1 MTLAADL
8 FFSYRSPYSYLA
20 IGRYRALAKHYDL
33 DIILRPVW
41 PIAVRDPAFFE
52 REDPQWVS
60 YLLKDIV
67 RSAQYLELPL
77 SMPSPDPIVMNMMTR
92 EIAAEQ
98 PIIRPI
104 TYLGVEA
111 ARRGRGVAFA
121 HEVSKMIWGGVKD
134 WNNDENLTAAAGR
147 AGMDLAEMRAAG
159 KGAGASYEA
168 EIEMNQAALMKAGH
182 WGVPTLVFNGE
193 PFFGQDRIDLAVWR
207 MKQKGLMERG

>member
-1 MTLAADL
+1 MTLTADL

-20 IGRYRALAKHYDL
+20 IGRFRALAKQYDL
-33 DIILRPVW
+33 DITLRPVW
-41 PIAVRDPAFFE
+41 PIAVRDPGFFA
-52 REDPQWVS
+52 REDPQWLP

-67 RSAQYLELPL
+67 RLAQFLELPI
-77 SMPSPDPIVMNMMTR
+77 SMPSPDPIVMDMVTR

-98 PIIRPI
+98 PLIKPI

-111 ARRGRGVAFA
+111 TRRGRGVAFA
-121 HEVSKMIWGGVKD
+121 HEVSSMIWGGVKD

-147 AGMDLAEMRAAG
+147 AGMELADMREAG
-159 KGAGASYEA
+159 QGAEASYEA
-168 EIEMNQAALMKAGH
+168 EIEMNQTALTKAGH

-207 MKQKGLMERG
+207 MKQMGLAERG